1 MKLTVRALSKT
12 LSSALPTKAL
22 GLFREDLVTA
32 QRRDPAATSALE
44 IALTYPGVH
53 ALWTHRVSHAL
64 WAHGARTP
72 ARVLSSMARA
82 VTGVDIHPEATI
94 GRRVFID
101 HATGVVIGQ
110 TAEVGNDVVIFH
122 GVTLGGVAM
131 TPGKRHPTVG
141 DHVMIGAGAKVLGP
155 ITVGTGVKI
164 GANAVVV
171 KDVPCGNVAIGV
183 PARLLP
189 KPEKDTRDRDLI
201 VDPNYSF
208 EEPALYI

>member
-22 GLFREDLVTA
+22 GLLHEDLVTA

-64 WAHGARTP
+64 WSHGARTP

-131 TPGKRHPTVG
+131 IPGKRHPTVG

-155 ITVGTGVKI
+155 ITVGAGVKI

-201 VDPNYSF
+201 VDPNCFF

>member
-12 LSSALPTKAL
+12 LSRALPTKAL

-64 WAHGARTP
+64 WSHGARTP

-82 VTGVDIHPEATI
+82 FTGVDIHPEATI

-189 KPEKDTRDRDLI
+189 KPERDTRDRDLI
-201 VDPNYSF
+201 VDPNYFF
-208 EEPALYI
+208 EESALYI